1 VAEDAARAYDQKLVE
16 LHGATGWLG
25 GVCGLVGWLGSGVQV
40 VVLFV
45 RLVVPDRVVST
56 QKVHPANPSTIQSC
70 DSRKLGTCACVRTA
84 KTLYLHHVWLLT
96 QLIQPSVPA
105 IAPVVSRHG

>member
-1 VAEDAARAYDQKLVE
+1 MAEDAARAYDQKLVE

-25 GVCGLVGWLGSGVQV
+25 GVCGLVGWVGSGVQV

-45 RLVVPDRVVST
+45 RLVVPDRV
-56 QKVHPANPSTIQSC
+56 
-70 DSRKLGTCACVRTA
+70 
-84 KTLYLHHVWLLT
+84 VWLLT